1 MLQESCVSQYFVV
14 LGVATA
20 CLSTALGSMF
30 GSARIMQAA
39 ASTPPLARARTPPP
53 LPLLVPSPRALIAP
67 RRLTIAGAV
76 HGSGKTLT
84 EAELKANFKFTRR
97 FYMGDSFT
105 AIPVGNAK
113 AILRILK

>member
-1 MLQESCVSQYFVV
+1 MEDPDDLLHGNGPSNPE
-14 LGVATA
+14 VAPRGQRLLEA
-20 CLSTALGSMF
+20 GD
-30 GSARIMQAA
+30 I
-39 ASTPPLARARTPPP
+39 PHLA
-53 LPLLVPSPRALIAP
+53 ALIAP